1 MLWLAPSPALLAS
14 KSAVRRQML
23 EAAGVPVE
31 VRPADIDERAI
42 EQDAG
47 TANSGRIAA
56 LLAAAKAVAA
66 GQGTPDRLVIA
77 ADQTLACEGR
87 VFHKPENRAAAR
99 RQLAALRGRT
109 HTLTAAV
116 AVHVA
121 GAVTFEHADSV
132 HLTMRAFSDAF
143 LDRYLDEAG
152 DRVLQSVGGY
162 QLEGLGI
169 QLFERIEGDYFTI
182 LGLPLLPLLG
192 YLRQAGFLLD

>member
-1 MLWLAPSPALLAS
+1 
-14 KSAVRRQML
+14 VRRQML

-31 VRPADIDERAI
+31 VRPADIDERAL
-42 EQDAG
+42 EQNAG
-47 TANSGRIAA
+47 SADSGRVAT

-66 GQGTPDRLVIA
+66 AQGTPDRIVIA
-77 ADQTLACEGR
+77 ADQTLACDDL
-87 VFHKPENRAAAR
+87 VFHKPEDRATAR

-116 AVHVA
+116 AVHLG

-132 HLTMRAFSDAF
+132 RLTMRDFSDAF

-192 YLRQAGFLLD
+192 YLRRAVFLLD